1 VMISAD
7 YPWLPE
13 TATMREAV
21 VLLAEKRGTVAIV
34 SGADR
39 SAPLELVG
47 VITAGDLTRLL
58 ERTSDFLNIPVSE
71 VMNRTPKTI
80 HADDLASAAVFLME
94 KHGIMALPVV
104 EGSNRLV
111 GIVHLH
117 DLMRAG
123 AV

>member
-1 VMISAD
+1 VQ
-7 YPWLPE
+7 
-13 TATMREAV
+13 V
-21 VLLAEKRGTVAIV
+21 
-34 SGADR
+34 
-39 SAPLELVG
+39 LVG

-71 VMNRTPKTI
+71 VMNRSPKTV
-80 HADDLASAAVFLME
+80 HAEDLASAAVFVME

-104 EGSNRLV
+104 DGSNTLV